1 MSKKIF
7 IVIIVIILVIITGYF
22 TTKRLQKN
30 EIVEKEEKMENIKIE
45 SKVPKQWQ
53 DNGIFSKYYEKAY
66 EKLQTLSLEE
76 KIGQLFLICYP
87 SNNSIEALKE
97 YHFSGYLFFEKD
109 FKNKEFNPFFVGYN
123 YQNKD
128 KFFEERGKEL
138 EFLLKSSYNSVRN
151 AYKNIELKFN
161 EGAITN
167 ILWYGI
173 LMRTEDILGRKENC
187 KKIRI

>member
-1 MSKKIF
+1 MSKKVF

-30 EIVEKEEKMENIKIE
+30 EMAKKEEKMENIKIE

-87 SNNSIEALKE
+87 SDNSIEALKE

-109 FKNKEFNPFFVGYN
+109 FKNKTEKQVQEMIEKLQNASNIPLVIAVDEEGGEVVRISSNKNLAKSKFQSPRELYQKRRFCRNRKRYN
-123 YQNKD
+123 RKKQNSK
-128 KFFEERGKEL
+128 KF
-138 EFLLKSSYNSVRN
+138 RN
-151 AYKNIELKFN
+151 
-161 EGAITN
+161 
-167 ILWYGI
+167 
-173 LMRTEDILGRKENC
+173 
-187 KKIRI
+187 